1 VSPELE
7 HKLQASL
14 QQYSENTN
22 SGHRSRNE
30 KSKVEIDP
38 ATGEPMDEEW
48 DGASYAERSIANK
61 NKRKRVE
68 QSAISER
75 IANNTGVRGGAPLTP
90 SQAAAARSSSVNKT
104 VLTPKNTTNT
114 SNNAVVPS
122 DDNKQ
127 KVIVQQKLQSMLLTQ
142 KEQLKREIKQ
152 KRYSHEREIQ
162 SQIKDQMNSIQNSNQ
177 GGGNNTKTVTLTA
190 GQALPQQIV
199 AAAAAVG
206 STPTTTISKPVE
218 DLMFSTSTTEKEN
231 NSKQQTTAD
240 DINIKTTTTSIP
252 EPIEDGPPANLLQN
266 SYEAISSGDLHNNSN
281 IVEMNNKRTANK
293 RQRNASS
300 ESSEGSNDNT
310 LEIIQEPPKKKK
322 KRRSSGQAS
331 STSVKKDKVY
341 CICRTKYDPKKFYV
355 GCDVCN
361 NWFHG
366 SCVGINENMA
376 KTMTEYICDEC
387 RNARE
392 NREIYCI
399 CQQPYD
405 ETQFYIGCE
414 KCSDWFHG
422 RCVGVLQSE
431 ADKIDEYL
439 CPRCAPGSALN
450 MPNQKILSAEDYE
463 NIKRLVK
470 QLWANRNSIP
480 FQNPVDPEAVPAYYK
495 LVGEPMDLGNIDKKV
510 NNGSYNKL
518 CEFVGDVM
526 RIFENCRFF
535 NQPSSSIMKSAEGL
549 EAFFNSR
556 LDRLRRKVANSSG

>member
-1 VSPELE
+1 
-7 HKLQASL
+7 
-14 QQYSENTN
+14 
-22 SGHRSRNE
+22 
-30 KSKVEIDP
+30 
-38 ATGEPMDEEW
+38 
-48 DGASYAERSIANK
+48 
-61 NKRKRVE
+61 
-68 QSAISER
+68 
-75 IANNTGVRGGAPLTP
+75 
-90 SQAAAARSSSVNKT
+90 
-104 VLTPKNTTNT
+104 
-114 SNNAVVPS
+114 
-122 DDNKQ
+122 
-127 KVIVQQKLQSMLLTQ
+127 MLLTQ

-152 KRYSHEREIQ
+152 KRNSHEREIQ

-177 GGGNNTKTVTLTA
+177 GSGNNTKTVTLTA

-199 AAAAAVG
+199 AAAAVG
-206 STPTTTISKPVE
+206 STPTTTTTISKPVD

-240 DINIKTTTTSIP
+240 EINIKTTTTSIP

-355 GCDVCN
+355 GCDVCDD
-361 NWFHG
+361 WFHG
-366 SCVGINENMA
+366 SCVGINETMA
-376 KTMTEYICDEC
+376 KSMSEYICDEC

-392 NREIYCI
+392 NCEIYCI

-414 KCSDWFHG
+414 NCSDWFHG
-422 RCVGVLQSE
+422 RCVGILQSE
-431 ADKIDEYL
+431 ADHIDEYL
-439 CPRCAPGSALN
+439 CPRCDPHSKLN
-450 MPNQKILSAEDYE
+450 VPSQKELTPDDYE
-463 NIKRLVK
+463 VIKKLVK
-470 QLWANRNSIP
+470 QLWANRSSVP
-480 FQNPVDPEAVPAYYK
+480 FQQPVNPDEVPNYYK
-495 LVGEPMDLGNIDKKV
+495 VVKEPMDLSTVEKKV
-510 NNGSYNKL
+510 NNGDYQKL

-535 NQPSSSIMKSAEGL
+535 NQPNSSIMKSAENL
-549 EAFFNSR
+549 ESFFSQKLSR
-556 LDRLRRKVANSSG
+556 LRDKVRPWTYRDSNPDLHQHSMQQN

>member
-1 VSPELE
+1 
-7 HKLQASL
+7 
-14 QQYSENTN
+14 
-22 SGHRSRNE
+22 
-30 KSKVEIDP
+30 
-38 ATGEPMDEEW
+38 
-48 DGASYAERSIANK
+48 
-61 NKRKRVE
+61 
-68 QSAISER
+68 
-75 IANNTGVRGGAPLTP
+75 
-90 SQAAAARSSSVNKT
+90 
-104 VLTPKNTTNT
+104 
-114 SNNAVVPS
+114 
-122 DDNKQ
+122 
-127 KVIVQQKLQSMLLTQ
+127 MLLTQ

-152 KRYSHEREIQ
+152 KRNSHEREIQ

-177 GGGNNTKTVTLTA
+177 GSGNNTKTVTLTA

-199 AAAAAVG
+199 AAAAVG
-206 STPTTTISKPVE
+206 STPTTTTTISKPVD

-240 DINIKTTTTSIP
+240 EINIKTTTTSIP

-366 SCVGINENMA
+366 SCVGINETMA
-376 KTMTEYICDEC
+376 KSMSEYICDEC

-414 KCSDWFHG
+414 KCSDWLHG
-422 RCVGVLQSE
+422 RCVGILQSE
-431 ADKIDEYL
+431 ADHIDEYL
-439 CPRCAPGSALN
+439 CPRCAPNSQLN
-450 MPNQKILSAEDYE
+450 VPNQKRLTADDYE
-463 NIKRLVK
+463 AIKKLVK
-470 QLWANRNSIP
+470 QIWANRSSIP
-480 FQNPVDPEAVPAYYK
+480 FHHPVNTSDVPNYYEVVK
-495 LVGEPMDLGNIDKKV
+495 EPMDLSTVDKKV
-510 NNGSYNKL
+510 NNGDYTKL
-518 CEFVGDVM
+518 CEFIGDVM

-535 NQPSSSIMKSAEGL
+535 NQPNSSIMKSAESL
-549 EAFFNSR
+549 ENFFSQK
-556 LDRLRRKVANSSG
+556 LSHLRERVKP